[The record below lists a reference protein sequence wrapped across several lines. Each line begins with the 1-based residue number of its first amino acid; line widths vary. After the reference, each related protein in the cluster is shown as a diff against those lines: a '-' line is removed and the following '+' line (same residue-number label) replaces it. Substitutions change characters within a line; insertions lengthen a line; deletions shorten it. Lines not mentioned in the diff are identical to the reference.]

1 MLVRLTRSRR
11 LIGWFDRAT
20 AVELDFDQFTEADTN
35 GTGAGRPDIGN
46 HGCGFLNSR
55 EM

>member
-1 MLVRLTRSRR
+1 

-46 HGCGFLNSR
+46 LRLWVPELPGNVNPQAKS
-55 EM
+55 